1 MREKPGCS
9 AGRMKRFLMVLSF
22 AAVLNLSWGI
32 VPCSSAEDLYE
43 SRLDEGLFNTEPY
56 SYLLITLSHQE
67 RAASKALLDK
77 ARLYSPDLPA
87 VYFALAGEGFT
98 PSANGVFQWFDY
110 FRQGMKAYG
119 RNFWWEFSI
128 KGSTYASLLI
138 SFILSLV
145 VILAVRLPMEAGL
158 ILHDDR
164 EERKRLTL
172 LVIPVLLSLLGPI
185 ALIAGAFFLTG
196 FYFRKE
202 NKFVVYVSFLFLL
215 LSPFLLREVT
225 PFLTSPSPLKAIVA
239 VNEGKDNKFALWAL
253 KGRSDLA
260 SSFSYALALK
270 REGDYQGAIEAYKG
284 LAGRLP
290 RPDPRLYINLGNAY
304 YGMKDMEA
312 ARDSYLKS
320 IGITPLPSAYYNL
333 SQIHREMLDFT
344 KGEEYFLNA
353 AKLNPEAVSRY
364 AAISGVNPN
373 RFVVD
378 EPLPDSVIWE
388 YTMGRGNSPLSG
400 LQFLGSFIALL
411 MIAGFYFLDKKVRY
425 RAQRCKRCGAVFCSR
440 CSRIITWGEMC
451 PRCFG
456 SLIKIDEVDSRERI
470 AILLSIYQSQMKRRN
485 RAKLFSYLV
494 PGAGQIYSGKLLAGL
509 LFLWPFL
516 FAGTLIVMDYSP
528 PAGIFPFTHVWITP
542 LMLVCV
548 GLAYLGSVLH
558 IRRRIQKGWL

>member
-1 MREKPGCS
+1 MRDKSCYS
-9 AGRMKRFLMVLSF
+9 ASSIKRYLTILSF
-22 AAVLNLSWGI
+22 TAILNLFPGI
-32 VPCSSAEDLYE
+32 VPCSAAEDLYE

-56 SYLLITLSHQE
+56 SYLLISLSHQE
-67 RAASKALLDK
+67 KEMSKALLDK

-87 VYFALAGEGFT
+87 VYFELAGESFT

-119 RNFWWEFSI
+119 RNFWWGFSI
-128 KGSTYASLLI
+128 QGTAYVSLLI

-145 VILAVRLPMEAGL
+145 AILAIRLPMEAGL
-158 ILHDDR
+158 ILHDTR
-164 EERKRLTL
+164 EEGKLMTL
-172 LVIPVLLSLLGPI
+172 LAIPVFLSLLGMI
-185 ALIAGAFFLTG
+185 ALIAGMFFLAG
-196 FYFRKE
+196 LYFRRE
-202 NKFVVYVSFLFLL
+202 NKVLAYVSFLFFL

-239 VNEGKDNKFALWAL
+239 VNEGKDNKLALWAL
-253 KGRSDLA
+253 RGRSDFA

-270 REGDYQGAIEAYKG
+270 REGDYQGAIDAYKS
-284 LAGRLP
+284 LAERLS

-304 YGMKDMEA
+304 YGMKDMGA
-312 ARDSYLKS
+312 AGDAYLKS
-320 IGITPLPSAYYNL
+320 VEISPLPSAYYNL
-333 SQIHREMLDFT
+333 SQIHREMLDFS
-344 KGEEYFLNA
+344 KGDEYFLNA
-353 AKLNPEAVSRY
+353 AKLNPDAVSRY
-364 AAISGVNPN
+364 AALSGSSPN

-388 YTMGRGNSPLSG
+388 YTRGSAESPLSG
-400 LQFLGSFIALL
+400 LQFFGSFIALL
-411 MIAGFYFLDKKVRY
+411 MIAGFYILDRRVRY
-425 RAQRCKRCGAVFCSR
+425 RAQRCKRCGSVFCSR

-456 SLIKIDEVDSRERI
+456 SLVKIDEVDSKERI
-470 AILLSIYQSQMKRRN
+470 ARLLSIYQSQMKRRN
-485 RAKLFSYLV
+485 RAKLLSCLV

-516 FAGTLIVMDYSP
+516 FGGTLIVMNYSP
-528 PAGIFPFTHVWITP
+528 LAGIFPFNHAWITP
-542 LMLVCV
+542 LMLIVT